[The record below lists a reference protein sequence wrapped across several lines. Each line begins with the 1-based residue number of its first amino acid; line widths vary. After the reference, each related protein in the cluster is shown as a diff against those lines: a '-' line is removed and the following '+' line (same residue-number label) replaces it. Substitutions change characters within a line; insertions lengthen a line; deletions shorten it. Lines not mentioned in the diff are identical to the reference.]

1 VWIRVGGTTRFPA
14 RPSCSQRHSTAA
26 CEVQPRR
33 SSNLRNRCR
42 TGADRPARHRARARR
57 RTASPQAGPVAPP
70 STIHAPEF
78 HELARMRRFV
88 FDALSWLGGI
98 RQPARLP
105 RSSPVRPSLAAAT
118 GTHTG
123 SLHRRR
129 APAQRPHA
137 RASEPNGA
145 RLAVRSRAVNIT
157 GMDCL
162 PINVARNRSSLCA

>member
-1 VWIRVGGTTRFPA
+1 MNARVDPGRGYYTVSGKA
-14 RPSCSQRHSTAA
+14 V
-26 CEVQPRR
+26 VQPTTQHGGPR
-33 SSNLRNRCR
+33 S
-42 TGADRPARHRARARR
+42 AAPAQQIVPRVIARARR
-57 RTASPQAGPVAPP
+57 RTASPQAGAVAPP
-70 STIHAPEF
+70 STTRAPEF

-105 RSSPVRPSLAAAT
+105 RSSPVRPSPAAAT
-118 GTHTG
+118 GTHIN

-145 RLAVRSRAVNIT
+145 RLAVRSGAVNVT